1 MDIHSLHPTF
11 VGEWHPETR
20 AKVLRWLDI
29 SSDGD
34 ITPFQD
40 HLAAYNALEVSSY
53 WFELSVYISNVLGC
67 YRYPHFRF
75 EMREPIEI
83 LL

>member
-1 MDIHSLHPTF
+1 MNIHSLHPTF
-11 VGEWHPETR
+11 VGKWHPETR

-40 HLAAYNALEVSSY
+40 HLAAYNALEVSP
-53 WFELSVYISNVLGC
+53 FIDLSSLFTFLIYSAATD
-67 YRYPHFRF
+67 
-75 EMREPIEI
+75 I
-83 LL
+83 LAPGSR